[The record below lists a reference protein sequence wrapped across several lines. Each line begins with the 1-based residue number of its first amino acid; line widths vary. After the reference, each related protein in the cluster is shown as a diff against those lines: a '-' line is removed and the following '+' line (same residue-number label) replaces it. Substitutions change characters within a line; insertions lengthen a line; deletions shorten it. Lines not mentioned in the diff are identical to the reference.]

1 MVRFVSLVVL
11 VMLALLFALGSNAGF
26 FGGVAVLAAC
36 VTGFGLLL
44 TLCTELLR
52 EG

>member
-1 MVRFVSLVVL
+1 MVRFIL
-11 VMLALLFALGSNAGF
+11 LAVIVLFALALAYGGSSGF

-36 VTGFGLLL
+36 VTGFGLIV

-52 EG
+52 DT

>member
-1 MVRFVSLVVL
+1 MVRFIALVVI
-11 VMLALLFALGSNAGF
+11 VLFALTLAYGGSAGF

-36 VTGFGLLL
+36 VTGFGLLV

-52 EG
+52 ET

>member
-1 MVRFVSLVVL
+1 MVRFIF
-11 VMLALLFALGSNAGF
+11 LALIVVTALAIAYGGGAGF

-36 VTGFGLLL
+36 VTGFGLLV

-52 EG
+52 D

>member
-1 MVRFVSLVVL
+1 MVRFISLTLIVV
-11 VMLALLFALGSNAGF
+11 FALAIAYGGSAGF

-36 VTGFGLLL
+36 VTGFGLVV

-52 EG
+52 D